1 MQETNYYMNV
11 NGRLLDLSTPQV
23 MGILNVTPDSF
34 YAGSRMQ
41 TETQIATRVE
51 QMLEEGADMIDIGAY
66 SSRPGAADIS
76 VQEEMD
82 RLRAGLRIVRRMH
95 PDAIVSVDTFRA
107 AVACMCVEEYGVAI
121 VNDIS
126 GGEMDKD
133 MFPTVARLGVPYVLM
148 HMQGTP
154 QNMQQQPHYDS
165 LLGDIFRYF
174 ARKVQQLRDLGTKDI
189 VLDPGFGFGK
199 TLEHN
204 YELLAHLEDFR
215 IFGLPLLV
223 GVSRKSMVYNLLGTT
238 PAEALNG
245 TTAVNTVCLMKGAD
259 ILRVHDVRQAVE
271 VIKII
276 TKMKE
281 TVNGHVL

>member
-1 MQETNYYMNV
+1 
-11 NGRLLDLSTPQV
+11 
-23 MGILNVTPDSF
+23 
-34 YAGSRMQ
+34 
-41 TETQIATRVE
+41 
-51 QMLEEGADMIDIGAY
+51 
-66 SSRPGAADIS
+66 
-76 VQEEMD
+76 
-82 RLRAGLRIVRRMH
+82 
-95 PDAIVSVDTFRA
+95 
-107 AVACMCVEEYGVAI
+107 
-121 VNDIS
+121 
-126 GGEMDKD
+126 
-133 MFPTVARLGVPYVLM
+133 M

-174 ARKVQQLRDLGTKDI
+174 ARKVQQLRDLGAKDI

-271 VIKII
+271 AIKII

>member
-11 NGRLLDLSTPQV
+11 NGRLLDLSTPRV

-174 ARKVQQLRDLGTKDI
+174 ARKVQQLRDLGAKDI

-271 VIKII
+271 AIKII

>member
-174 ARKVQQLRDLGTKDI
+174 ARKVQQLRDLGAKDI
-189 VLDPGFGFGK
+189 VLDLGFGFGK

-238 PAEALNG
+238 PAEALNS

-271 VIKII
+271 AIKII